1 MENTALCDRINSL
14 PSQVKV
20 EVLDFMEFLMDK
32 IKKQDTKSKNA
43 AELNLFPQRRLGLL
57 DGKASFRIRDD
68 FEMTDEELL
77 SV

>member
-1 MENTALCDRINSL
+1 MENAALCDRINSL
-14 PSQVKV
+14 PSQVRE

-32 IKKQDTKSKNA
+32 IKKQDTKSKNVE
-43 AELNLFPQRRLGLL
+43 ELSFSPQRRLGLL
-57 DGKASFRIRDD
+57 DGKACFRIRDD